1 MKENII
7 SDLNA
12 DLKKE
17 KDILV
22 DMELRFGGLNNKIN
36 KLKKESVWEDE
47 EQWFPLIMCTL
58 GGIIGIFIVYLE
70 GGFGDWGVISFPLS
84 CICGPFA
91 LFGFIGE
98 FINKKDIKK
107 CEMDYSN
114 LKTEIQN
121 QKVIVENIDNKLSK
135 NKDNKLELLIND
147 FIKELDSD
155 SNNTIDVIQ
164 HDNEFMK
171 ILKLKQ
177 KIIVKMD
184 KSENEDFTKQFI
196 KLSNFLIEKEKNLQ
210 RIFKRIPDID
220 KLEKF
225 DEFKFHLYEQIQFY
239 NLLRINS
246 LQMISSLIDDDRL
259 TFFTIHENF
268 DKLGV
273 WNTNFENQFL
283 SKMDILNSNIERLI
297 SEINIMGSSIN
308 QSIDKLITITH
319 ENTSS
324 LSDKLSEVG
333 SKLDVS
339 NMLST
344 INTYQNYKINKN
356 TKSLRQ

>member
-1 MKENII
+1 MEY
-7 SDLNA
+7 L
-12 DLKKE
+12 LY
-17 KDILV
+17 IL
-22 DMELRFGGLNNKIN
+22 R
-36 KLKKESVWEDE
+36 
-47 EQWFPLIMCTL
+47 
-58 GGIIGIFIVYLE
+58 

-84 CICGPFA
+84 CICGPLA

-98 FINKKDIKK
+98 FNLKKNIKK
-107 CEMDYSN
+107 CEMDYTN
-114 LKTEIQN
+114 LMTEIQN
-121 QKVIVENIDNKLSK
+121 QKVIVENINKKLSK

-184 KSENEDFTKQFI
+184 KSENRDFTKQFI

-210 RIFKRIPDID
+210 RIFERIPEID

-225 DEFKFHLYEQIQFY
+225 DEFKLYLYEQIQFY

-246 LQMISSLIDDDRL
+246 LQMISSIIDDDRL

-297 SEINIMGSSIN
+297 SEIIIMGSSIN

>member
-22 DMELRFGGLNNKIN
+22 DMELRLGGLNNKIN

-47 EQWFPLIMCTL
+47 GQRGQLIMFTL
-58 GGIIGIFIVYLE
+58 GGIIGIFTIYKW
-70 GGFGDWGVISFPLS
+70 GFGEFDIISFPLTF
-84 CICGPFA
+84 ICGPLA

-98 FINKKDIKK
+98 FKLKKNIKK
-107 CEMDYSN
+107 CEMDYIN
-114 LKTEIQN
+114 LMTEIQN
-121 QKVIVENIDNKLSK
+121 QKVIVENIDKKRNK
-135 NKDNKLELLIND
+135 NKHNKLELLIND
-147 FIKELDSD
+147 LIKELDSD

-177 KIIVKMD
+177 KIIVKID
-184 KSENEDFTKQFI
+184 KSENRDFTKQFI

-210 RIFKRIPDID
+210 RIFKRIPEID

-225 DEFKFHLYEQIQFY
+225 DEFKLYLYEQIQFY

-246 LQMISSLIDDDRL
+246 LQMISSLIDDDRI
-259 TFFTIHENF
+259 TFFTIYENF

-297 SEINIMGSSIN
+297 SEIINMGSSIS
-308 QSIDKLITITH
+308 QSIDELITITH

-356 TKSLRQ
+356 TKSLTQ